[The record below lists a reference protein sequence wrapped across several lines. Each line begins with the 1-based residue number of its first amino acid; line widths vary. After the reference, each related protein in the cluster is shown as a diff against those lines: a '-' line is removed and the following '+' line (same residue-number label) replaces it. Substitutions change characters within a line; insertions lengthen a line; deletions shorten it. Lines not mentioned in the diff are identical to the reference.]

1 MSTKFQ
7 GRPKNRRRIRGFTL
21 LEVLVAL
28 VIVSLGMIAV
38 FGQLNQ
44 MLSASARLRDKTL
57 AHWIAVDQIT
67 ELQAIGAYP
76 KVGESSDEVDM
87 ASATWTYTVKT
98 SQIGDLAMR
107 RVDVTV
113 AFADTPE
120 QILAEVRG
128 FIGPPQQAVAG
139 TPPQGGGAG
148 GGGGGG
154 SPGGVNP
161 QAGGAAPGDGDPQT
175 DGTPPDSDGGSSP
188 SPGGTINPQPGAGF
202 GDGWDPLN
210 PNEYDRDLNTPGER
224 R

>member
-1 MSTKFQ
+1 MSAKFQ
-7 GRPKNRRRIRGFTL
+7 GRPENRRRIRGFTL

-67 ELQAIGAYP
+67 ELQALGAYP

-87 ASATWTYTVKT
+87 ARATWTYTVKT

-128 FIGPPQQAVAG
+128 FLGPPQQAVAG
-139 TPPQGGGAG
+139 TPPQGGGG
-148 GGGGGG
+148 QIIPG
-154 SPGGVNP
+154 S
-161 QAGGAAPGDGDPQT
+161 GAAPGGGNPQT

-188 SPGGTINPQPGAGF
+188 SPGGTINPQAGTGF

-210 PNEYDRDLNTPGER
+210 PNDYDRDLNTPGER

>member
-1 MSTKFQ
+1 M
-7 GRPKNRRRIRGFTL
+7 
-21 LEVLVAL
+21 AL

-87 ASATWTYTVKT
+87 ARATWSYTVKT

-128 FIGPPQQAVAG
+128 FVGPPQQAVAG
-139 TPPQGGGAG
+139 TPPQGGGG
-148 GGGGGG
+148 
-154 SPGGVNP
+154 
-161 QAGGAAPGDGDPQT
+161 
-175 DGTPPDSDGGSSP
+175 
-188 SPGGTINPQPGAGF
+188 
-202 GDGWDPLN
+202 
-210 PNEYDRDLNTPGER
+210 
-224 R
+224 

>member
-1 MSTKFQ
+1 MSQKRCCQPQ
-7 GRPKNRRRIRGFTL
+7 GLRGIRGFTL

-44 MLSASARLRDKTL
+44 MLSTSGRLRDKTL

-67 ELQAIGAYP
+67 ELQAINAYP
-76 KVGESSDEVDM
+76 NVGERSDEVDM
-87 ASATWTYTVKT
+87 ASATWSYTVKT

-128 FIGPPQQAVAG
+128 FVAPPQQTVAG
-139 TPPQGGGAG
+139 APPQQDND
-148 GGGGGG
+148 
-154 SPGGVNP
+154 SEQP
-161 QAGGAAPGDGDPQT
+161 QAPDPTGTVDTANAP
-175 DGTPPDSDGGSSP
+175 S
-188 SPGGTINPQPGAGF
+188 GAGF
-202 GDGWDPLN
+202 GDGWEPLDPY
-210 PNEYDRDLNTPGER
+210 EYGSGEPQ
-224 R
+224 

>member
-1 MSTKFQ
+1 VSQKRCCQPQ
-7 GRPKNRRRIRGFTL
+7 GLRGIRGFTL

-44 MLSASARLRDKTL
+44 MLSTSGRLRDKTL

-67 ELQAIGAYP
+67 ELQAINAYP
-76 KVGESSDEVDM
+76 NVGERSDEVDM
-87 ASATWTYTVKT
+87 ASATWSYTVKT

-128 FIGPPQQAVAG
+128 FVAPPQQAVAG
-139 TPPQGGGAG
+139 TPP
-148 GGGGGG
+148 G
-154 SPGGVNP
+154 SANPTGSRSPPASGNP
-161 QAGGAAPGDGDPQT
+161 QAGANPPG
-175 DGTPPDSDGGSSP
+175 GGSSP
-188 SPGGTINPQPGAGF
+188 GSGAPTDQRAGTGF
-202 GDGWDPLN
+202 GDGWEPLDPY
-210 PNEYDRDLNTPGER
+210 EYGSGEPQ
-224 R
+224 

>member
-1 MSTKFQ
+1 MSNKCHRQ
-7 GRPKNRRRIRGFTL
+7 PKNRRRIRGFTL
-21 LEVLVAL
+21 LEVLVAM

-87 ASATWTYTVKT
+87 ARATWFYTVKI

-128 FIGPPQQAVAG
+128 FIGPPQQAFAGG
-139 TPPQGGGAG
+139 TPQ
-148 GGGGGG
+148 
-154 SPGGVNP
+154 PGGESDKGNDNEENDP
-161 QAGGAAPGDGDPQT
+161 AGNGAIQT
-175 DGTPPDSDGGSSP
+175 AGA
-188 SPGGTINPQPGAGF
+188 GAGF
-202 GDGWDPLN
+202 GEGWDPID
-210 PNEYDRDLNTPGER
+210 PNIYQRDETAPGVTQ
-224 R
+224 

>member
-1 MSTKFQ
+1 VSTKFQ
-7 GRPKNRRRIRGFTL
+7 GRPENRRRIRGFTL

-76 KVGESSDEVDM
+76 KVGESSDELDM
-87 ASATWTYTVKT
+87 ARATWSYTVKT

-128 FIGPPQQAVAG
+128 FVGPPQQAVAG
-139 TPPQGGGAG
+139 TPPQGGGGGNPPPG
-148 GGGGGG
+148 GGNPPPGGGNAQ
-154 SPGGVNP
+154 S
-161 QAGGAAPGDGDPQT
+161 GGA
-175 DGTPPDSDGGSSP
+175 PPSSGGGSSP
-188 SPGGTINPQPGAGF
+188 SPGDTISPAADAGF
-202 GDGWDPLN
+202 GAGWDPLN
-210 PNEYDRDLNTPGER
+210 PNDYDRDLNTPGER